1 MPPKNDVPD
10 IPKETTHSAQPPP
23 SPTQV
28 EHQYSVFTTPE
39 KWLIVLIASLASWTS
54 NLSAFIYL
62 PALSP
67 LSHDL
72 SVSVGQINL
81 TLTVYMAVAAVAPI
95 LVGDAADVL
104 GRRLVYFATLGIFLV
119 ACIAIALAGTYG
131 ELLGFR
137 ALQALGQSGIIL
149 IGYGVVSDVASPAER
164 GFFMSIVSFAI
175 TVGPSVGP
183 ILGGVLCYSTTWR
196 WIFWFLVINASL
208 CFVAVVFLC
217 PETSR
222 HLVGNGSI
230 PPSRLRRLPVKFSS
244 YCRHW
249 AQNSDSAMTKPAR
262 IPNPL
267 RSLRLLLRKD
277 NAVVVLAWGLM
288 YTVYSC
294 LIATL
299 STLFIDIY
307 HLNEWQSGII
317 YLPIALGGT
326 LSTFFSGWL
335 LDEVYRRSRAKLG
348 LSTDMARGDD
358 LDTFPIEKARVRVI
372 WIPMLIIAASTI
384 AYGWVLQLRVHIA
397 VGLILQFIAG
407 FALQFNF
414 SSFNTLLVDINHRAP
429 SSANA
434 STSIIRSAFSAITVA
449 YIEDLFQSVGVGWT
463 FTIIGGFCIISI
475 ALLCV
480 EYSKGFTWR
489 TKSLDTR

>member
-1 MPPKNDVPD
+1 MTSAKDTSD
-10 IPKETTHSAQPPP
+10 ISKEATEPTQPPP
-23 SPTQV
+23 PSNQV
-28 EHQYSVFTTPE
+28 DDRYSVFTKAE
-39 KWLIVLIASLASWTS
+39 KWSIVAIASFASWTS

-62 PALSP
+62 PALEP
-67 LSHDL
+67 LSDNF
-72 SVSVGQINL
+72 SISIGQINL
-81 TLTVYMAVAAVAPI
+81 TLTVYMAVAAIAPI

-104 GRRLVYFATLGIFLV
+104 GRRLVYFTTLGIFLI
-119 ACIAIALAGTYG
+119 ACIAIALARTYDQ
-131 ELLGFR
+131 LLGFR

-149 IGYGVVSDVASPAER
+149 IGYGVVSDIASPAER
-164 GFFMSIVSFAI
+164 GSFMSVISFAI

-183 ILGGVLCYSTTWR
+183 ILGGVLCYAASWR

-230 PPSRLRRLPVKFSS
+230 PPSRLRRLPVNFSS

-249 AQNSDSAMTKPAR
+249 DQNSDSTSGNPAK
-262 IPNPL
+262 IPNPI
-267 RSLRLLLRKD
+267 RSLQLLLRKD

-299 STLFIDIY
+299 STLFIEIY

-335 LDEVYRRSRAKLG
+335 LDKVYRRSRAKLG
-348 LSTDMARGDD
+348 LPTDKVQGDD
-358 LDTFPIEKARVRVI
+358 LDTFPIEKARVQVI
-372 WIPMLIIAASTI
+372 WIPMLIIAVSTI
-384 AYGWVLQLRVHIA
+384 SYGWVLQLRV
-397 VGLILQFIAG
+397 V
-407 FALQFNF
+407 
-414 SSFNTLLVDINHRAP
+414 
-429 SSANA
+429 
-434 STSIIRSAFSAITVA
+434 
-449 YIEDLFQSVGVGWT
+449 
-463 FTIIGGFCIISI
+463 C
-475 ALLCV
+475 
-480 EYSKGFTWR
+480 
-489 TKSLDTR
+489 